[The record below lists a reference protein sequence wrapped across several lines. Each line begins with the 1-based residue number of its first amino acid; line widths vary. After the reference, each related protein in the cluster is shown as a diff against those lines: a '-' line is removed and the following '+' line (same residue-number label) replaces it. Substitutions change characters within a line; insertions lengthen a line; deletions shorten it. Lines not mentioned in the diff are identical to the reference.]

1 MVEIVIL
8 SLLTGSL
15 GLLAAS
21 ILAWLGWRQQ
31 RRQQEREEEEVLT
44 QYESKD
50 NAPLSEASS
59 PLADLEPAAPA
70 TPRLS
75 GWEFKIVRASR
86 NVFHKPT
93 TLKRVCDEEAEAGW
107 ILLEKLDERR
117 LRFKRPMHLRDR
129 LPPETLKR
137 DPYRSRYGSRLSV
150 SSLLV
155 VLALLLALVLPA
167 YLGYTLVHQLLT
179 RRQETPNPVPTL
191 PPLRDSF

>member
-21 ILAWLGWRQQ
+21 ILAWLGWQQQ

-50 NAPLSEASS
+50 NGPRSETSS
-59 PLADLEPAAPA
+59 PPASEPVAPA
-70 TPRLS
+70 TSRLS
-75 GWEFKIVRASR
+75 GWEFKIVRANR
-86 NVFHKPT
+86 NVFRKPA

-129 LPPETLKR
+129 LQPEALKR
-137 DPYRSRYGSRLSV
+137 DPYRSRYGSRLNL

-155 VLALLLALVLPA
+155 ALALLLTLVLPA

-179 RRQETPNPVPTL
+179 RRQETPNATPTL